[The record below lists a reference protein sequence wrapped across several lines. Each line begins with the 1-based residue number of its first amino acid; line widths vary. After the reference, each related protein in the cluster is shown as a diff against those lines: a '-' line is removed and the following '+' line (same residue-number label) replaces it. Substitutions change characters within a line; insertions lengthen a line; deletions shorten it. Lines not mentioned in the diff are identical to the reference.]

1 VFSRHFINENLN
13 AIRSKGKAAEATMA
27 SLGFRTT
34 GMKMEDGSPRYHEC
48 IVRPRKE
55 IVSFRLVG
63 VALVLRA
70 KTGEK

>member
-1 VFSRHFINENLN
+1 
-13 AIRSKGKAAEATMA
+13 MA